1 MDAGRAGSAGEH
13 SLLCAHDDQGR
24 HRRLR
29 PQARL
34 QEDHTPSHGRLEERH
49 GRHPVGASRREAP
62 GDHSGLHPADG
73 PPRDRTHRRGTG
85 RCSGHRSHHGRGQDQ
100 VHELHVMARQAPPLP
115 HPPPRGGRDGWGWS
129 WFPPLF
135 ALFGSFCLT
144 SVVGAATWVYTA
156 NESGGTV
163 SVIDA
168 DAGKK
173 RATIRG
179 LRAPHNIHL
188 GRDGMLYLT
197 DGPANQAVKVDPDK
211 LRIVARWEV
220 GKGPAHIFM
229 TPDQRQIVNTNTESG
244 DVMITDAST
253 LQLLATIPVGKSP
266 HGLAI
271 SPDGK
276 FAYVANLGSKDLAVV
291 DLKEQKLAATI
302 PLDDAA
308 VQAWAEPQG
317 KFVYVTGLNTGQVIK
332 IDAAARKVVAR
343 LPVGKLP
350 AQLGVTPDGKYLI
363 SCDQESAQ
371 LSIYDAATDTL
382 VKQLPLGTW
391 THGISF
397 SQDSK
402 YAFVTNTNSDDVSV
416 VDLVSLTEVKRIKVG
431 KGPNGIAASYPNT
444 FPPAK

>member
-1 MDAGRAGSAGEH
+1 MDAGRPGAAGEK
-13 SLLCAHDDQGR
+13 SLVRAPDDQGR
-24 HRRLR
+24 HRGLR

-34 QEDHTPSHGRLEERH
+34 QEDHAPSHGRLEERH
-49 GRHPVGASRREAP
+49 GRHPVGASRREASGEHP
-62 GDHSGLHPADG
+62 GLHPADG
-73 PPRDRTHRRGTG
+73 PPRDRTHRGGAG
-85 RCSGHRSHHGRGQDQ
+85 RCPGHRSHHGRGQDQ
-100 VHELHVMARQAPPLP
+100 VHEFYVMALRAAALAFLLALCPAPDL
-115 HPPPRGGRDGWGWS
+115 
-129 WFPPLF
+129 L
-135 ALFGSFCLT
+135 
-144 SVVGAATWVYTA
+144 AATWAYTA
-156 NESGGTV
+156 NEGDGTV

-188 GRDGMLYLT
+188 GPDGMLYVT
-197 DGPANQAVKVDPDK
+197 DGPAHQAVKIDPDK

-220 GKGPAHIFM
+220 GRGPAHIFM
-229 TPDQRQIVNTNTESG
+229 TPDQRLIVNTNTESG
-244 DVMITDAST
+244 DVTITDAST
-253 LQLLATIPVGKSP
+253 FQLLATVPVGKSP
-266 HGLAI
+266 HGIAI

-291 DLKEQKLAATI
+291 DLKERKLAATI
-302 PLDDAA
+302 PVDDAA
-308 VQAWAEPQG
+308 VQAWVEPQG

-332 IDAAARKVVAR
+332 IDAASRKVVAR

-371 LSIYDAATDTL
+371 LSIYDAATDKL

-397 SQDSK
+397 SPDSK
-402 YAFVTNTNSDDVSV
+402 YAFVSNTKSDDVSV
-416 VDLVSLTEVKRIKVG
+416 VDLGSLIEVKRIKVG
-431 KGPNGIAASYPNT
+431 KGPHGIAASYPNT
-444 FPPAK
+444 FQKP